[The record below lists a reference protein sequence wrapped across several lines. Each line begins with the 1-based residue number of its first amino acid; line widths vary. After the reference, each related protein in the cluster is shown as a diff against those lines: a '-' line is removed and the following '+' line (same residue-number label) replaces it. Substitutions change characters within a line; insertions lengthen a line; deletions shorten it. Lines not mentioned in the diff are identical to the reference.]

1 MTAAVPYTYPMR
13 KKKDTLVR
21 FLTTD
26 YRRRL
31 LVAIMQR
38 RNFTTET
45 ETLER
50 LIEEAAAREKITP
63 MPEEEYVAWRSASGR
78 KVVSGEESSREN

>member
-1 MTAAVPYTYPMR
+1 MTAVPHNVSMR
-13 KKKDTLVR
+13 RKKDTLVR

-31 LVAIMQR
+31 LAGIMKA
-38 RNFTTET
+38 RNYTTET

-50 LIEEAAAREKITP
+50 IIEDIAAREKIVP
-63 MPEEEYVAWRSASGR
+63 MPEDEYQAWREA
-78 KVVSGEESSREN
+78 SSRKSTKPEAESE